1 MEFPRILLEFS
12 EVSRMRRHVGEL
24 CGGRAGQPAFDA
36 PGAAIGAFFI
46 ESDRV
51 VQAKGGTGR
60 FCALVLSLRA
70 ERQPLATGS

>member
-36 PGAAIGAFFI
+36 PGAAI
-46 ESDRV
+46 
-51 VQAKGGTGR
+51 
-60 FCALVLSLRA
+60 CAAWSEPCRCARLTA
-70 ERQPLATGS
+70 EAIG